1 MGFTTGCQQHFATA
15 DSKKKGGRAWPT
27 TGHALDSI
35 NPPNSFAR
43 SAPHLGCTSGPCPHV
58 RGLDAWISRSL
69 RPRRT
74 LSTRA
79 WARLDRL
86 HQLQE
91 PSHLVHTCVGSTGTS
106 LRRCVRSAPPC
117 PHVRGLNR
125 PRRHDGREHATLSTR
140 AWAQRPGAPSNP
152 ESRHLVH
159 TCVGST

>member
-74 LSTRA
+74 TLSTRA

-91 PSHLVHTCVGSTGTS
+91 PSHLVHTCVGSTPRSCGYAWTDHTS
-106 LRRCVRSAPPC
+106 GPFRHHDSGIRQKACLERIPTRSI
-117 PHVRGLNR
+117 HRHKWYQYSDSQL
-125 PRRHDGREHATLSTR
+125 PRR
-140 AWAQRPGAPSNP
+140 
-152 ESRHLVH
+152 VI
-159 TCVGST
+159 